1 MVLGAS
7 EVGIPRWDSAFRRA
21 ALRPASLNCL
31 RAPGFAPAVRSR
43 GGTDSVLL
51 GQAAIPTPLGAAV
64 REAHGNRPVALWPVF
79 ESRMTIN
86 DSADRKFG
94 LYRKH
99 LLQIWI
105 LNSTGWFWPNL
116 KGNMEFTV
124 IASYIHLLMPGDF
137 LTCANCLCDRNARSR
152 PPHSTVAPREEVKT
166 CDAQ

>member
-1 MVLGAS
+1 MGIPGGITGQHKGIMEVSQGILVAS
-7 EVGIPRWDSAFRRA
+7 QRHHGVSQVGIPRWDSAFRRA

-86 DSADRKFG
+86 DSADRNFG

-105 LNSTGWFWPNL
+105 LNSTGRFWPNL
-116 KGNMEFTV
+116 KETW
-124 IASYIHLLMPGDF
+124 SSRLLP
-137 LTCANCLCDRNARSR
+137 RI
-152 PPHSTVAPREEVKT
+152 STS
-166 CDAQ
+166 